1 MDTLDQFM
9 KKLRSR
15 HPKKEVEVKQI
26 SRELIKLA
34 VINAIQPFYSGQE
47 IKQIDI
53 PALTT
58 ELVDIRIY
66 KEV

>member
-1 MDTLDQFM
+1 MNTLEMMMQRIKSRRL
-9 KKLRSR
+9 KKV
-15 HPKKEVEVKQI
+15 VEKKQI
-26 SRELIKLA
+26 SRELIYTA

-47 IKQIDI
+47 IKGIDI

-58 ELVDIRIY
+58 ELIDIKIY

>member
-1 MDTLDQFM
+1 MDTLETMMQRI
-9 KKLRSR
+9 KSR
-15 HPKKEVEVKQI
+15 RLKRVVEKKQI
-26 SRELIKLA
+26 SRELIYTA

-58 ELVDIRIY
+58 ELIDIKIH

>member
-1 MDTLDQFM
+1 MDTLEHFM
-9 KKLRSR
+9 KRVRSR
-15 HPKKEVEVKQI
+15 HPKKEVENKQI
-26 SRELIKLA
+26 SRDLIKTA

-58 ELVDIRIY
+58 ELVDIRIH
-66 KEV
+66 KEL

>member
-1 MDTLDQFM
+1 MNTLEQFM
-9 KKLRSR
+9 KRLRSR
-15 HPKKEVEVKQI
+15 HPKKEVEMKQI
-26 SRELIKLA
+26 SRELIKTA

-58 ELVDIRIY
+58 ELVDIKIY
-66 KEV
+66 KEM

>member
-1 MDTLDQFM
+1 MRSLEQMM
-9 KKLRSR
+9 KRIRSR
-15 HPKKEVEVKQI
+15 HSKKEVEKKQI
-26 SRELIKLA
+26 SRDLIYTA

-47 IKQIDI
+47 ITHIDI

-58 ELVDIRIY
+58 ELVDIRLH

>member
-1 MDTLDQFM
+1 MDTLETMMQRIKSRRL
-9 KKLRSR
+9 KKV
-15 HPKKEVEVKQI
+15 VEKKQI
-26 SRELIKLA
+26 SRELIYTA

-47 IKQIDI
+47 IKGIDI

-58 ELVDIRIY
+58 KLIDIEIH

>member
-1 MDTLDQFM
+1 MDTLETMMQRIKSRRL
-9 KKLRSR
+9 KKV
-15 HPKKEVEVKQI
+15 VEKKQI
-26 SRELIKLA
+26 SRELIYTA

-47 IKQIDI
+47 IKAIDI

-58 ELVDIRIY
+58 ELIDIKIH